1 MVCDVSGGSSSAVA
15 IGLQTP
21 KALAR
26 ILQLSSLL
34 GCPDPIP
41 IVALLCEIT
50 IAFDFTN
57 LHTLNVNKR
66 FFRVSL
72 EGLTLETTLKSLLL
86 KILVS
91 EDCERKL
98 FIIDVFCSKL
108 SSFNELESINLKFF
122 FLFNIFKAPV
132 SKPLATTTS

>member
-1 MVCDVSGGSSSAVA
+1 MCIRD
-15 IGLQTP
+15 
-21 KALAR
+21 R
-26 ILQLSSLL
+26 L

-41 IVALLCEIT
+41 IVALFWEIT

-57 LHTLNVNKR
+57 LQTLNVNKR
-66 FFRVSL
+66 LLKISF
-72 EGLTLETTLKSLLL
+72 EGLTFETILKSLLL
-86 KILVS
+86 NILVS

-122 FLFNIFKAPV
+122 FLFNIFKALL
-132 SKPLATTTS
+132 SKPFATTLSLIHI